1 MVTLNIIPNI
11 IPTTI
16 KTMPPIFIPLFVLS
30 VFLIIV
36 PAGCSTGK
44 PDFAVELVEGSVT
57 LDGSP
62 VEGVTVGFSPA
73 GSTRGKPA
81 VGRTDAQGKF
91 LLTATQ
97 GGEFGKGTMIGKYL
111 VSFSKDIPSREL
123 TAQELANAD
132 KTGVMPNMPIISVI
146 PKKYNDPQT
155 SGLTAEVVKGK
166 NNFSFD
172 LQSK

>member
-1 MVTLNIIPNI
+1 
-11 IPTTI
+11 
-16 KTMPPIFIPLFVLS
+16 MPKKFISLFIFSI
-30 VFLIIV
+30 FLITV
-36 PAGCSTGK
+36 TGCSTGK
-44 PDFAVELVEGSVT
+44 PDFAVERVEGSVT

-73 GSTRGKPA
+73 DSTRGKPA

-91 LLTATQ
+91 TLTATQ
-97 GGEFGKGTMIGKYL
+97 GGEFGKGTMMGKYL
-111 VSFSKDIPSREL
+111 VSFSKDIPSREP
-123 TAQELANAD
+123 TPQELADLDNAGI
-132 KTGVMPNMPIISVI
+132 TPNIPNISII

-155 SGLTAEVVKGK
+155 SGLTVEVIKGK

>member
-1 MVTLNIIPNI
+1 M
-11 IPTTI
+11 
-16 KTMPPIFIPLFVLS
+16 KTMSKKFVPLFVFS
-30 VFLIIV
+30 VFLIT
-36 PAGCSTGK
+36 ATGCSTGK
-44 PDFAVELVEGSVT
+44 PDFAVEIVEGVVT

-62 VEGVTVGFSPA
+62 IEGVTVGFSPA
-73 GSTRGKPA
+73 DANTGKPA

-91 LLTATQ
+91 VLTATQ

-111 VSFSKDIPSREL
+111 VSFSKDIPSREP
-123 TAQELANAD
+123 TTQELANAD
-132 KTGVMPNMPIISVI
+132 KTGVMPDIPIVSVI

>member
-1 MVTLNIIPNI
+1 MS
-11 IPTTI
+11 
-16 KTMPPIFIPLFVLS
+16 KTFISLFILS
-30 VFLIIV
+30 IFLITV
-36 PAGCSTGK
+36 TGCSTGK
-44 PDFAVELVEGSVT
+44 PDFAVEIVEGSVT

-73 GSTRGKPA
+73 ESTSGKPA

-91 LLTATQ
+91 VLTATQ
-97 GGEFGKGTMIGKYL
+97 GGQFGKGTMIGKYL
-111 VSFSKDIPSREL
+111 VSFSKDIRSREP
-123 TAQELANAD
+123 TAQELADAD
-132 KTGVMPNMPIISVI
+132 KTGVQPDIPIVSII

-172 LQSK
+172 LKK

>member
-1 MVTLNIIPNI
+1 MS
-11 IPTTI
+11 
-16 KTMPPIFIPLFVLS
+16 KIFIALFVLS
-30 VFLIIV
+30 ILLIN
-36 PAGCSTGK
+36 ATGCSTGK
-44 PDFAVELVEGSVT
+44 SNFRVETVEGFVT

-62 VEGVTVGFSPA
+62 VAGVTVGFSPVDSNA
-73 GSTRGKPA
+73 GKPA

-91 LLTATQ
+91 VLTATQ
-97 GGEFGKGTMIGKYL
+97 GGEFGKGTMIGKYF
-111 VSFSKDIPSREL
+111 VSLSKETLSREP

-132 KTGVMPNMPIISVI
+132 KTGVMPEIPIVSII